1 LTLFGYFLTLIKY
14 HVCIFARI
22 LALGTSIKYVFGQ
35 DIYHL
40 FRHLN
45 KKKII
50 NDPVYGFVS
59 IPSGF
64 IYDLIQH
71 PYLQRL
77 RYIKQVS
84 MTHLVYPGALHT
96 RFQHVVGAMH
106 LMSLAIETL
115 RGKEVEISEEEEE
128 AVLAAILLHDVGH
141 GPFSHSLEHTLVEG
155 VSHELISELLMDKL
169 NEEFGGKLDLAITI
183 FNDQYHRKFLHQLVS
198 SQLDT
203 DRMDYL
209 NRDSFFTGVSEGVIS
224 FDRIIKML
232 NIKDDELVVEAKGI
246 YSVEKFLIAR
256 RLMYWQ
262 VYLHKTVIAAEQML
276 IKALARAK
284 ELNNKGVKLFATPAL
299 DHFLNNKINKETF
312 LSDESHLVWF
322 TRLDDTDIMSAI
334 KIWADH
340 EDLILSMLCSK
351 IMCRDLFRTELST
364 TPFSEDYVSE
374 VREKVIG
381 RFGIEESDLKYF
393 LYQQVV
399 GNNAY
404 DSSESKICVLF
415 KDGQLK
421 DIAEASDLS
430 NIGALSRRVEK
441 YAITYPKEIGL
452 IFSNQQTIINI

>member
-1 LTLFGYFLTLIKY
+1 M
-14 HVCIFARI
+14 
-22 LALGTSIKYVFGQ
+22 
-35 DIYHL
+35 
-40 FRHLN
+40 N

-64 IYDLIQH
+64 VFDLIQH

-96 RFQHVVGAMH
+96 RFQHVMGAMH
-106 LMSLAIETL
+106 LMQLAIDTL
-115 RGKEVEISEEEEE
+115 RSKEVCISEEEEE
-128 AVLAAILLHDVGH
+128 AVLLAILLHDIGH
-141 GPFSHSLEHTLVEG
+141 GPFSHSLEHTLIEG
-155 VSHELISELLMDKL
+155 VSHEQVSHLLMDRL
-169 NEEFGGKLDLAITI
+169 NKQFDGRLNLAITV
-183 FNDQYHRKFLHQLVS
+183 FNNEYPRKFLHQLVS

-232 NIKDDELVVEAKGI
+232 NVKDDELVVEAKGI

-284 ELNNKGVKLFATPAL
+284 ELSNAGAALFATPAL
-299 DHFLNNKINKETF
+299 QHFLNNRITSEDF
-312 LSDESHLVWF
+312 ALYEEHLEWF
-322 TRLDDTDIMSAI
+322 TKLDDNDIMSAL
-334 KIWADH
+334 KVWADH
-340 EDLILSMLCSK
+340 EDFILSTLCRK
-351 IMCRDLFRTELST
+351 LLGRDLFRTAMRNDC
-364 TPFSEDYVSE
+364 FDSEEIKHIRSRVKDCFGVDDTEVDYFVYTQIIRNS
-374 VREKVIG
+374 
-381 RFGIEESDLKYF
+381 
-393 LYQQVV
+393 
-399 GNNAY
+399 AY
-404 DSSESKICVLF
+404 DAERDPIRILNNKGELV
-415 KDGQLK
+415 

-430 NIGALSRRVEK
+430 NLEALARSVEK
-441 YAITYPKEIGL
+441 YTVTYPKEIGV
-452 IFSNQQTIINI
+452 I

>member
-1 LTLFGYFLTLIKY
+1 
-14 HVCIFARI
+14 
-22 LALGTSIKYVFGQ
+22 
-35 DIYHL
+35 
-40 FRHLN
+40 
-45 KKKII
+45 
-50 NDPVYGFVS
+50 
-59 IPSGF
+59 
-64 IYDLIQH
+64 
-71 PYLQRL
+71 
-77 RYIKQVS
+77 

-115 RGKEVEISEEEEE
+115 RGKDVSISEKEEE
-128 AVLAAILLHDVGH
+128 AALAAILLHDVGH

-155 VSHELISELLMDKL
+155 VSHELISALLMDKL
-169 NEEFGGKLDLAITI
+169 NEEFSGRLDLAITI

-232 NIKDDELVVEAKGI
+232 NVKDDELVVESKGI

-262 VYLHKTVIAAEQML
+262 VYLHKTVITAEQML

-284 ELNNKGVKLFATPAL
+284 ELSNKGVKLFATPAL
-299 DHFLNNKINKETF
+299 DHFLNNKIDKETF
-312 LSDESHLVWF
+312 LSNESHLEWF
-322 TRLDDTDIMSAI
+322 TRLDDTDILSAI

-340 EDLILSMLCSK
+340 DDQILSMLCSK
-351 IMCRDLFRTELST
+351 LVRRELFRTELSN
-364 TPFSEDYVSE
+364 TPFSEEYVSE
-374 VREKVIG
+374 LKG
-381 RFGIEESDLKYF
+381 RLKERFDVNQDDLDYL
-393 LYQQVV
+393 LYQQVI

-404 DSSESKICVLF
+404 DSSETKICVMM
-415 KDGQLK
+415 KDGQLL

-430 NIGALSRRVEK
+430 NIESLSRRVEK
-441 YAITYPKEIGL
+441 YAITYPKEIGRV
-452 IFSNQQTIINI
+452 SSDQQMIINK

>member
-1 LTLFGYFLTLIKY
+1 M
-14 HVCIFARI
+14 
-22 LALGTSIKYVFGQ
+22 
-35 DIYHL
+35 
-40 FRHLN
+40 N

-50 NDPVYGFVS
+50 NDPVYGFVT

-115 RGKEVEISEEEEE
+115 RGKDVSISEKEEE
-128 AVLAAILLHDVGH
+128 AALAAILLHDVGH

-155 VSHELISELLMDKL
+155 VSHELISALLMDKL
-169 NEEFGGKLDLAITI
+169 NEEFSGRLDLAITI

-232 NIKDDELVVEAKGI
+232 NVKDDELVVESKGI

-262 VYLHKTVIAAEQML
+262 VYLHKTVITAEQML

-284 ELNNKGVKLFATPAL
+284 ELSNKGVKLFATPAL
-299 DHFLNNKINKETF
+299 DHFLNNKIDKETF
-312 LSDESHLVWF
+312 LSNESHLEWF
-322 TRLDDTDIMSAI
+322 TRLDDTDILSAI

-340 EDLILSMLCSK
+340 DDQILSMLCSK
-351 IMCRDLFRTELST
+351 LVRRELFRTELSN
-364 TPFSEDYVSE
+364 TPFSEEYVSE
-374 VREKVIG
+374 LKG
-381 RFGIEESDLKYF
+381 RLKERFDVNQDDLDYL
-393 LYQQVV
+393 LYQQVI

-404 DSSESKICVLF
+404 DSSETKICVMM
-415 KDGQLK
+415 KDGQLL

-430 NIGALSRRVEK
+430 NIESLSRRVEK
-441 YAITYPKEIGL
+441 YAITYPKEIGRV
-452 IFSNQQTIINI
+452 SSDQQMIINK